1 LLLSNQETKKVRER
15 QLAAP
20 LESTTL
26 QKLVK
31 SELATKKHTATE
43 GLLWLVRGL
52 DFCAQALRA
61 DIDVGGSQ
69 ELSTSFRGA
78 YKNTLAPYHNFFV
91 KPVFSAAMGAT
102 PYRKDFAAKVAGDSS
117 NTAKAEE
124 DMKVWVAALE
134 ERVGIMKEFLASNE
148 AKW

>member
-1 LLLSNQETKKVRER
+1 M
-15 QLAAP
+15 
-20 LESTTL
+20 
-26 QKLVK
+26 LVK
-31 SELATKKHTATE
+31 SELATKRHTATE

-61 DIDVGGSQ
+61 DINTGGSQ
-69 ELSTSFRGA
+69 ELSASFRGA
-78 YKNTLAPYHNFFV
+78 YKNTLAPHHSFLV

-102 PYRKDFAAKVAGDSS
+102 PYRKDFAVKVAGGNPDTS
-117 NTAKAEE
+117 KAEE

-134 ERVGIMKEFLASNE
+134 EKVAILKDFLDSKE

>member
-61 DIDVGGSQ
+61 DINAGGSQ

-78 YKNTLAPYHNFFV
+78 YKNTLAPYHSFLV
-91 KPVFSAAMGAT
+91 KPVFSAAMSAT

-134 ERVGIMKEFLASNE
+134 ENVGILKEFLASNE